1 MSADKNIDMRNAEHN
16 RQETAVETPSAYA
29 DALHFL
35 AERTKFGIN
44 LGLQRIEKLLALLG
58 NPHRQG
64 APKYIHVGGTN
75 GKGSVSV
82 MLAEILQACGYK
94 TGLFTSPHLHSYR
107 ERFKL
112 DGQPISRH
120 ELVQRLAVI
129 QKALDEMEAA
139 GEEPP
144 TEFEISTALALH
156 YFTEQQADWAVIEVG
171 MGGEIDSTNVI
182 QPELALLTNVAMD
195 HMAYLGETVA
205 EIAAVKAGII
215 KPNTPVLTAAQNPAV
230 LEVLQ
235 KRANSVNASLEQL
248 GRDFSYLARSADE
261 KGQVFD
267 WQELFPDSASAGQ
280 RVLADLQIS
289 LLGGHQLANAA
300 LAVAAALKLGLPE
313 AAIRQGLAAARWPGR
328 LEIVGRQPLTV
339 LDGAHNVAGMQALSA
354 ALQQYWPGR
363 PVVAVLGMLADKERA
378 EALRLLLPLVSRAVI
393 TRVPSPRAGDWQALA
408 EICREFG
415 VPCQLVEEVP
425 QAVASGRQALAALQ
439 AEMAAGVSTED
450 FQGEPLL
457 LVTGSLYMLAEARAY
472 LLGIEQE
479 NY

>member
-1 MSADKNIDMRNAEHN
+1 MPADKIIAEQTVEHTIKERNLDEPFVNA
-16 RQETAVETPSAYA
+16 AYA
-29 DALHFL
+29 KALHFL

-75 GKGSVSV
+75 GKGSVSI

-107 ERFKL
+107 ERFRL
-112 DGQPISRH
+112 NGQPLSKA
-120 ELVQRLAVI
+120 ELVHQLAII
-129 QKALDEMEAA
+129 QPLLDQMAAA
-139 GEEPP
+139 GEEAP

-182 QPELALLTNVAMD
+182 QPELAVITNVAMD

-215 KPNTPVLTAAQNPAV
+215 KPGVPTLTAAQNQAA
-230 LEVLQ
+230 LAVLQ
-235 KRANSVNASLEQL
+235 KRAAVKDTSLEQL
-248 GRDFSYLARSADE
+248 GRDFAYLPRKVAES
-261 KGQVFD
+261 GQIFD
-267 WQELFPDSASAGQ
+267 WQKLAVNNSDENNL
-280 RVLADLQIS
+280 VYADLSIQ
-289 LLGGHQLANAA
+289 LLGEHQLANAS
-300 LAVAAALKLGLPE
+300 LAVAAAAKLDLPE
-313 AAIRQGLAAARWPGR
+313 AAVRQGLAAARWPGR
-328 LEIVGRQPLTV
+328 LEIVNRQPLTV

-363 PVVAVLGMLADKERA
+363 PIVAVLGMLADKERA

-393 TRVPSPRAGDWQALA
+393 TKVPSPRAGDWQALA
-408 EICREFG
+408 EICQEFA
-415 VPCQLVEEVP
+415 VPCQLVESVP
-425 QAVASGRQALAALQ
+425 QAVAAGRQILQ
-439 AEMAAGVSTED
+439 SDELNGE
-450 FQGEPLL
+450 EPLF

>member
-1 MSADKNIDMRNAEHN
+1 MPADKIIAEQTVAHTI
-16 RQETAVETPSAYA
+16 RESCSDEPFVEAAYA
-29 DALHFL
+29 KALHFL

-75 GKGSVSV
+75 GKGSVSI

-107 ERFKL
+107 ERFRL
-112 DGQPISRH
+112 NGQPLSKA
-120 ELVQRLAVI
+120 ELVHQLAII
-129 QKALDEMEAA
+129 QPLLDQMAAA
-139 GEEPP
+139 GEEAP

-182 QPELALLTNVAMD
+182 QPELAVITNVAMD

-215 KPNTPVLTAAQNPAV
+215 KPGVPTLTAAQNQAA
-230 LEVLQ
+230 LAVLQ
-235 KRANSVNASLEQL
+235 KRAAVKDTSLEQL
-248 GRDFSYLARSADE
+248 GRDFAYLPRKVAES
-261 KGQVFD
+261 GQIFD
-267 WQELFPDSASAGQ
+267 WQKLAVNNSDGNNL
-280 RVLADLQIS
+280 VYADLSIQ
-289 LLGGHQLANAA
+289 LLGEHQLANAS
-300 LAVAAALKLGLPE
+300 LAVAAAAKLDLPE
-313 AAIRQGLAAARWPGR
+313 AAVRQGLAAARWPGR
-328 LEIVGRQPLTV
+328 LEIVNRQPLTV

-363 PVVAVLGMLADKERA
+363 PIVAVLGMLADKERA

-393 TRVPSPRAGDWQALA
+393 TKVPSPRAGDWQALA
-408 EICREFG
+408 EICQEFA
-415 VPCQLVEEVP
+415 VPCQLVESVP
-425 QAVASGRQALAALQ
+425 QAVAAGRQILQ
-439 AEMAAGVSTED
+439 SDELNGE
-450 FQGEPLL
+450 EPLF

>member
-1 MSADKNIDMRNAEHN
+1 MPADKIIAEQTVEHTIKERNSDEPF
-16 RQETAVETPSAYA
+16 VEAAYA
-29 DALHFL
+29 KALHFL

-75 GKGSVSV
+75 GKGSVSI

-107 ERFKL
+107 ERFRL
-112 DGQPISRH
+112 NGQPLSKA
-120 ELVQRLAVI
+120 ELVHQLAII
-129 QKALDEMEAA
+129 QPLLDQMAAA
-139 GEEPP
+139 GEEAP

-182 QPELALLTNVAMD
+182 QPELAVITNVAMD

-215 KPNTPVLTAAQNPAV
+215 KPGVPTLTAAQNQAA
-230 LEVLQ
+230 LAVLQ
-235 KRANSVNASLEQL
+235 KRAAVKDTSLEQL
-248 GRDFSYLARSADE
+248 GRDFAYLPRKVAES
-261 KGQVFD
+261 GQIFD
-267 WQELFPDSASAGQ
+267 WQKLAVNNSDGNNL
-280 RVLADLQIS
+280 VYADLSIQ
-289 LLGGHQLANAA
+289 LLGEHQLANAS
-300 LAVAAALKLGLPE
+300 LAVAAAAKLDLPE
-313 AAIRQGLAAARWPGR
+313 AAVRQGLAAACWPGR
-328 LEIVGRQPLTV
+328 LEIVNRQPLTV
-339 LDGAHNVAGMQALSA
+339 LDGAHNVAGMQALSG

-363 PVVAVLGMLADKERA
+363 PIVAVLGMLADKERA

-393 TRVPSPRAGDWQALA
+393 TKVPSPRAGDWQALA
-408 EICREFG
+408 EICQEFA
-415 VPCQLVEEVP
+415 VPCQLVESVP
-425 QAVASGRQALAALQ
+425 QAVAAGRQILQ
-439 AEMAAGVSTED
+439 SDELNGE
-450 FQGEPLL
+450 EPLF

>member
-1 MSADKNIDMRNAEHN
+1 MPADKIIAEQTVEHTIKERNSAEPF
-16 RQETAVETPSAYA
+16 VEAAYA
-29 DALHFL
+29 KALHFL

-75 GKGSVSV
+75 GKGSVSI

-107 ERFKL
+107 ERFRL
-112 DGQPISRH
+112 NGQPLSKA
-120 ELVQRLAVI
+120 ELVRQLAII
-129 QKALDEMEAA
+129 QPLLDQMAAA
-139 GEEPP
+139 GEEAP

-156 YFTEQQADWAVIEVG
+156 YFMEQQADWAVIEVG

-182 QPELALLTNVAMD
+182 QPELAVITNVAMD

-215 KPNTPVLTAAQNPAV
+215 KPGVPTLTAAQNQAA
-230 LEVLQ
+230 LAVLQ
-235 KRANSVNASLEQL
+235 KRAAVKDTSLEQL
-248 GRDFSYLARSADE
+248 GRDFAYLPRKVAES
-261 KGQVFD
+261 GQIFD
-267 WQELFPDSASAGQ
+267 WQKLAVNNSDENNL
-280 RVLADLQIS
+280 VYADLSIQ
-289 LLGGHQLANAA
+289 LLGEHQLANAS
-300 LAVAAALKLGLPE
+300 LAVAAAAKLDLPE
-313 AAIRQGLAAARWPGR
+313 AAVRQGLAAARWPGR
-328 LEIVGRQPLTV
+328 LEIVNRQPLTV
-339 LDGAHNVAGMQALSA
+339 LDGAHNVAGMQALSG

-363 PVVAVLGMLADKERA
+363 PIVAVLGMLADKERA

-393 TRVPSPRAGDWQALA
+393 TKVPSPRAGDWQALA
-408 EICREFG
+408 EICQEFA
-415 VPCQLVEEVP
+415 VPCQLVESVP
-425 QAVASGRQALAALQ
+425 QAVAAGRQILQ
-439 AEMAAGVSTED
+439 SDELNGE
-450 FQGEPLL
+450 EPLF

>member
-1 MSADKNIDMRNAEHN
+1 MPADKIIAEQTVEHTIKERNSDEPFVDA
-16 RQETAVETPSAYA
+16 AYA
-29 DALHFL
+29 KALHFL
-35 AERTKFGIN
+35 EERTKFGIN

-75 GKGSVSV
+75 GKGSVSI

-107 ERFKL
+107 ERFRL
-112 DGQPISRH
+112 NGQPLSKA
-120 ELVQRLAVI
+120 ELVRQLAII
-129 QKALDEMEAA
+129 QPLLDQMAAA
-139 GEEPP
+139 GEEAP

-182 QPELALLTNVAMD
+182 QPELAVITNVAMD

-215 KPNTPVLTAAQNPAV
+215 KPGVPTLTAAQNQAA
-230 LEVLQ
+230 LAVLQ
-235 KRANSVNASLEQL
+235 KRAAVKDTSLEQL
-248 GRDFSYLARSADE
+248 GRDFAYLPRKVAES
-261 KGQVFD
+261 GQIFD
-267 WQELFPDSASAGQ
+267 WQKLAVNNSDGNNL
-280 RVLADLQIS
+280 VYADLSIQ
-289 LLGGHQLANAA
+289 LLGEHQLANAS
-300 LAVAAALKLGLPE
+300 LAVAAAAKLDLPE
-313 AAIRQGLAAARWPGR
+313 AAVRQGLAAACWPGR
-328 LEIVGRQPLTV
+328 LEIVNRQPLTV

-363 PVVAVLGMLADKERA
+363 PIVAVLGMLADKERA

-393 TRVPSPRAGDWQALA
+393 TKVPSPRAGDWQALA
-408 EICREFG
+408 EICQEFA
-415 VPCQLVEEVP
+415 VPCQLVESVP
-425 QAVASGRQALAALQ
+425 QAVAAGRQILQ
-439 AEMAAGVSTED
+439 SDELNGE
-450 FQGEPLL
+450 EPLF

>member
-1 MSADKNIDMRNAEHN
+1 MPADKIIAEQTVAHTI
-16 RQETAVETPSAYA
+16 RESCSDEPFVDAAYA
-29 DALHFL
+29 KALHFL

-75 GKGSVSV
+75 GKGSVSI

-107 ERFKL
+107 ERFRL
-112 DGQPISRH
+112 NGQPLSKA
-120 ELVQRLAVI
+120 ELVHQLAII
-129 QKALDEMEAA
+129 QPLLDQMAAA
-139 GEEPP
+139 GEEAP

-182 QPELALLTNVAMD
+182 QPELAVITNVAMD

-215 KPNTPVLTAAQNPAV
+215 KPGVPTLTAAQNQAA
-230 LEVLQ
+230 LAVLQ
-235 KRANSVNASLEQL
+235 KRAAVKDTSLEQL
-248 GRDFSYLARSADE
+248 GRDFAYLPRKVAES
-261 KGQVFD
+261 GQIFD
-267 WQELFPDSASAGQ
+267 WQKLAVNNSDENNL
-280 RVLADLQIS
+280 VYADLSIQ
-289 LLGGHQLANAA
+289 LLGEHQLANAS
-300 LAVAAALKLGLPE
+300 LAVAAAAKLDLPE
-313 AAIRQGLAAARWPGR
+313 AAVRQGLAAARWPGR
-328 LEIVGRQPLTV
+328 LEIVNRQPLTV
-339 LDGAHNVAGMQALSA
+339 LDGAHNVAGMQALSG

-363 PVVAVLGMLADKERA
+363 PIVAVLGMLADKERA

-393 TRVPSPRAGDWQALA
+393 TKVPSPRAGDWQALA
-408 EICREFG
+408 EICQEFA
-415 VPCQLVEEVP
+415 VPCQLVESVP
-425 QAVASGRQALAALQ
+425 QAVAAGRQILQ
-439 AEMAAGVSTED
+439 SDELNGE
-450 FQGEPLL
+450 EPLF

>member
-1 MSADKNIDMRNAEHN
+1 MPADKIIAE
-16 RQETAVETPSAYA
+16 QTVEHTIRESCSDEPFVEAAYA
-29 DALHFL
+29 KALHFL

-75 GKGSVSV
+75 GKGSVSI

-107 ERFKL
+107 ERFRL
-112 DGQPISRH
+112 NGQPLSKA
-120 ELVQRLAVI
+120 ELVHQLAII
-129 QKALDEMEAA
+129 QPLLDQMAAA
-139 GEEPP
+139 GEEAP

-182 QPELALLTNVAMD
+182 QPELAVITNVAMD

-215 KPNTPVLTAAQNPAV
+215 KPGVPTLTAAQNQAA
-230 LEVLQ
+230 LAVLQ
-235 KRANSVNASLEQL
+235 KRAAVKDTSLEQL
-248 GRDFSYLARSADE
+248 GRDFAYLPRKVAES
-261 KGQVFD
+261 GQIFD
-267 WQELFPDSASAGQ
+267 WQKLAVNNSDGNNL
-280 RVLADLQIS
+280 VYADLSIQ
-289 LLGGHQLANAA
+289 LLGEHQLANAS
-300 LAVAAALKLGLPE
+300 LAVAAAAKLDLPE
-313 AAIRQGLAAARWPGR
+313 AAVRQGLAAACWPGR
-328 LEIVGRQPLTV
+328 LEIVNRQPLTV
-339 LDGAHNVAGMQALSA
+339 LDGAHNVAGMQALSG

-363 PVVAVLGMLADKERA
+363 PIVAVLGMLADKERA

-393 TRVPSPRAGDWQALA
+393 TKVPSPRAGDWQALA
-408 EICREFG
+408 EICQEFA
-415 VPCQLVEEVP
+415 VPCQLVESVP
-425 QAVASGRQALAALQ
+425 QAVAAGRQILQ
-439 AEMAAGVSTED
+439 SDELNGE
-450 FQGEPLL
+450 EPLF

>member
-1 MSADKNIDMRNAEHN
+1 MPADKIIAEQTVAHTI
-16 RQETAVETPSAYA
+16 RESCSDEPFVDAAYA
-29 DALHFL
+29 KALHFL

-75 GKGSVSV
+75 GKGSVSI

-107 ERFKL
+107 ERFRL
-112 DGQPISRH
+112 NGQPLSKA
-120 ELVQRLAVI
+120 ELVHQLAII
-129 QKALDEMEAA
+129 QPFLDQMAAA
-139 GEEPP
+139 GEEAP

-182 QPELALLTNVAMD
+182 QPELAVITNVAMD

-215 KPNTPVLTAAQNPAV
+215 KPGVPTLTAAQNQAA
-230 LEVLQ
+230 LAVLQ
-235 KRANSVNASLEQL
+235 KRAAAKDTSLEQL
-248 GRDFSYLARSADE
+248 GRDFAYLPRKVAES
-261 KGQVFD
+261 GQIFD
-267 WQELFPDSASAGQ
+267 WQKLAVNNSDENNL
-280 RVLADLQIS
+280 VYADLSIQ
-289 LLGGHQLANAA
+289 LLGEHQLANAS
-300 LAVAAALKLGLPE
+300 LAVAAAAKLDLPE
-313 AAIRQGLAAARWPGR
+313 AAVRQGLAAARWPGR
-328 LEIVGRQPLTV
+328 LEIVNRQPLTV
-339 LDGAHNVAGMQALSA
+339 LDGAHNVAGMQALSG

-363 PVVAVLGMLADKERA
+363 PIVAVLGMLADKERA

-393 TRVPSPRAGDWQALA
+393 TKVPSPRAGDWQALA
-408 EICREFG
+408 EICQEFA
-415 VPCQLVEEVP
+415 VPCQLVESVP
-425 QAVASGRQALAALQ
+425 QAVAAARQILQ
-439 AEMAAGVSTED
+439 SDELNGK
-450 FQGEPLL
+450 EPLF

>member
-1 MSADKNIDMRNAEHN
+1 MPADKIIAEQTVEHTIKERNLDEPFVDA
-16 RQETAVETPSAYA
+16 AYA
-29 DALHFL
+29 KALHFL

-75 GKGSVSV
+75 GKGSVSI

-107 ERFKL
+107 ERFRL
-112 DGQPISRH
+112 NGQPLSKA
-120 ELVQRLAVI
+120 ELVHQLAII
-129 QKALDEMEAA
+129 QPLLDQMAAA
-139 GEEPP
+139 GEEAP

-182 QPELALLTNVAMD
+182 QPELAVITNVAMD

-215 KPNTPVLTAAQNPAV
+215 KPGVPTLTAAQNQAA
-230 LEVLQ
+230 LAVLQ
-235 KRANSVNASLEQL
+235 KRAAVKDTSLEQL
-248 GRDFSYLARSADE
+248 GRDFAYLPRKVAES
-261 KGQVFD
+261 GQIFD
-267 WQELFPDSASAGQ
+267 WQKLAVNNSDENNL
-280 RVLADLQIS
+280 VYADLSIQ
-289 LLGGHQLANAA
+289 LLGEHQLANAS
-300 LAVAAALKLGLPE
+300 LAVAAAAKLDLPE
-313 AAIRQGLAAARWPGR
+313 AAVRQGLAAACWPGR
-328 LEIVGRQPLTV
+328 LEIVNRQPLTV

-363 PVVAVLGMLADKERA
+363 PIVAVLGMLADKERA

-393 TRVPSPRAGDWQALA
+393 TKVPSPRAGDWQALA
-408 EICREFG
+408 EICQEFA
-415 VPCQLVEEVP
+415 VPCQLVESVP
-425 QAVASGRQALAALQ
+425 QAVAAGRQILQ
-439 AEMAAGVSTED
+439 SDELNGE
-450 FQGEPLL
+450 EPLF

>member
-1 MSADKNIDMRNAEHN
+1 MPADKIIAEQTVAHTI
-16 RQETAVETPSAYA
+16 RESCSDEPFVDAAYA
-29 DALHFL
+29 KALHFL

-44 LGLQRIEKLLALLG
+44 LGLQRVEKLLALLG

-75 GKGSVSV
+75 GKGSVSI

-107 ERFKL
+107 ERFRL
-112 DGQPISRH
+112 NGQPLSKA
-120 ELVQRLAVI
+120 ELVHQLAII
-129 QKALDEMEAA
+129 QPLLDQMAAA
-139 GEEPP
+139 GEEAP

-182 QPELALLTNVAMD
+182 QPELAVITNVAMD

-215 KPNTPVLTAAQNPAV
+215 KPGVPTLTAAQNQAA
-230 LEVLQ
+230 LAVLQ
-235 KRANSVNASLEQL
+235 KRAAVKDTSLEQL
-248 GRDFSYLARSADE
+248 GRDFAYLPRKVAES
-261 KGQVFD
+261 GQIFD
-267 WQELFPDSASAGQ
+267 WQKLAVNNSDENNL
-280 RVLADLQIS
+280 VYADLSIQ
-289 LLGGHQLANAA
+289 LLGEHQLANAS
-300 LAVAAALKLGLPE
+300 LAVAAAAKLDLPE
-313 AAIRQGLAAARWPGR
+313 AAVRQGLAAARWPGR
-328 LEIVGRQPLTV
+328 LEIVNRQPLTV
-339 LDGAHNVAGMQALSA
+339 LDGAHNVAGMQALSG

-363 PVVAVLGMLADKERA
+363 PIVAVLGMLADKERA

-393 TRVPSPRAGDWQALA
+393 TKVPSPRAGDWQALA
-408 EICREFG
+408 EICQEFA
-415 VPCQLVEEVP
+415 VPCQLVESVP
-425 QAVASGRQALAALQ
+425 QAVAAGRQILQ
-439 AEMAAGVSTED
+439 SDELNGE
-450 FQGEPLL
+450 EPLF

>member
-1 MSADKNIDMRNAEHN
+1 MPADKIIAEQTVAHTI
-16 RQETAVETPSAYA
+16 RESCSDEPFVDAAYA
-29 DALHFL
+29 KALHFL

-75 GKGSVSV
+75 GKGSVSI

-107 ERFKL
+107 ERFRL
-112 DGQPISRH
+112 NGQPLSKA
-120 ELVQRLAVI
+120 ELVHQLAII
-129 QKALDEMEAA
+129 QPLLDQMAAA
-139 GEEPP
+139 GEEAP

-182 QPELALLTNVAMD
+182 QPELAVITNVAMD

-215 KPNTPVLTAAQNPAV
+215 KPGVPTLTAAQNQAA
-230 LEVLQ
+230 LAVLQ
-235 KRANSVNASLEQL
+235 KRAAVKDTSLEQL
-248 GRDFSYLARSADE
+248 GRDFAYLPRKVAES
-261 KGQVFD
+261 GQIFD
-267 WQELFPDSASAGQ
+267 WQKLAVNNSDENNL
-280 RVLADLQIS
+280 VYADLSIQ
-289 LLGGHQLANAA
+289 LLGEHQLANAS
-300 LAVAAALKLGLPE
+300 LAVAAAAKLDLPE
-313 AAIRQGLAAARWPGR
+313 AAVRQGLAAACWPGR
-328 LEIVGRQPLTV
+328 LEIVNRQPLTV

-363 PVVAVLGMLADKERA
+363 PIVAVLGMLADKERA

-393 TRVPSPRAGDWQALA
+393 TKVPSPRAGDWQALA
-408 EICREFG
+408 EICQEFA
-415 VPCQLVEEVP
+415 VPCQLVESVP
-425 QAVASGRQALAALQ
+425 QAIAAGRQILQ
-439 AEMAAGVSTED
+439 SDELNGE
-450 FQGEPLL
+450 EPLF

>member
-1 MSADKNIDMRNAEHN
+1 MPADKIIAEQTVEHTIKERNSDEPFVDA
-16 RQETAVETPSAYA
+16 AYA
-29 DALHFL
+29 KALHFL

-75 GKGSVSV
+75 GKGSVSI

-107 ERFKL
+107 ERFRL
-112 DGQPISRH
+112 NGQPLSKA
-120 ELVQRLAVI
+120 ELVHQLAII
-129 QKALDEMEAA
+129 QPFLDQMAAA
-139 GEEPP
+139 GEEAP

-182 QPELALLTNVAMD
+182 QPELAVITNVAMD

-215 KPNTPVLTAAQNPAV
+215 KPGVPTLTAAQNQAA
-230 LEVLQ
+230 LAVLQ
-235 KRANSVNASLEQL
+235 KRAAVKDTSLEQL
-248 GRDFSYLARSADE
+248 GRDFAYLPRKVAES
-261 KGQVFD
+261 GQIFD
-267 WQELFPDSASAGQ
+267 WQKLAVNNSDENNL
-280 RVLADLQIS
+280 VYADLSIQ
-289 LLGGHQLANAA
+289 LLGEHQLANAS
-300 LAVAAALKLGLPE
+300 LAVAAAAKLDLPE
-313 AAIRQGLAAARWPGR
+313 AAVRQGLAAARWPGR
-328 LEIVGRQPLTV
+328 LEIVNRQPLTV
-339 LDGAHNVAGMQALSA
+339 LDGAHNVAGMQALSG

-363 PVVAVLGMLADKERA
+363 PIVAVLGMLADKERA

-393 TRVPSPRAGDWQALA
+393 TKVPSPRAGDWQALA
-408 EICREFG
+408 EICQEFA
-415 VPCQLVEEVP
+415 VPCQLVESVP
-425 QAVASGRQALAALQ
+425 QAVAAARQILQ
-439 AEMAAGVSTED
+439 SDELNGE
-450 FQGEPLL
+450 EPLF

>member
-1 MSADKNIDMRNAEHN
+1 MPADKIIAEQTVEHTIKERNLDEPFVDA
-16 RQETAVETPSAYA
+16 AYA
-29 DALHFL
+29 KALHFL

-75 GKGSVSV
+75 GKGSVSI

-107 ERFKL
+107 ERFRL
-112 DGQPISRH
+112 NGQPLSKA
-120 ELVQRLAVI
+120 ELVHQLAII
-129 QKALDEMEAA
+129 QPLLDQMAAA
-139 GEEPP
+139 GEEAP

-182 QPELALLTNVAMD
+182 QPELAVITNVAMD

-215 KPNTPVLTAAQNPAV
+215 KPGVPTLTAAQNQAA
-230 LEVLQ
+230 LAVLQ
-235 KRANSVNASLEQL
+235 KRAAVKDTSLEQL
-248 GRDFSYLARSADE
+248 GRDFAYLPRKVAES
-261 KGQVFD
+261 GQIFD
-267 WQELFPDSASAGQ
+267 WQKLAVNNSDENNL
-280 RVLADLQIS
+280 VYADLSIQ
-289 LLGGHQLANAA
+289 LLGEHQLANAS
-300 LAVAAALKLGLPE
+300 LAVAAAAKLDLPE
-313 AAIRQGLAAARWPGR
+313 AAVRQGLAAARWPGR
-328 LEIVGRQPLTV
+328 LEIVNRQPLTV
-339 LDGAHNVAGMQALSA
+339 LDGAHNVAGMQALSG

-363 PVVAVLGMLADKERA
+363 PIVAVLGMLADKERA
-378 EALRLLLPLVSRAVI
+378 EALRLLLPLVSWAVI
-393 TRVPSPRAGDWQALA
+393 TKVPSPRAGDWQALA
-408 EICREFG
+408 EICQEFA
-415 VPCQLVEEVP
+415 VPCQLVESVP
-425 QAVASGRQALAALQ
+425 QAVAAGRQILQ
-439 AEMAAGVSTED
+439 SDELNGE
-450 FQGEPLL
+450 EPLF

>member
-1 MSADKNIDMRNAEHN
+1 MPADKIIAEQTVAHTI
-16 RQETAVETPSAYA
+16 RESCSDEPFVEAAYA
-29 DALHFL
+29 KALHFL

-75 GKGSVSV
+75 GKGSVSI

-107 ERFKL
+107 ERFRL
-112 DGQPISRH
+112 NGQPLSKA
-120 ELVQRLAVI
+120 ELVHQLAII
-129 QKALDEMEAA
+129 QPLLDQMAAA
-139 GEEPP
+139 GEEAP

-182 QPELALLTNVAMD
+182 QPELAVITNVAMD

-215 KPNTPVLTAAQNPAV
+215 KPGVPTLTAAQNQAA
-230 LEVLQ
+230 LAVLQ
-235 KRANSVNASLEQL
+235 KRAAVKDTSLEQL
-248 GRDFSYLARSADE
+248 GRDFAYLPRKVAES
-261 KGQVFD
+261 GQIFD
-267 WQELFPDSASAGQ
+267 WQKLAVNNSDGNNL
-280 RVLADLQIS
+280 VYADLSIQ
-289 LLGGHQLANAA
+289 LLGEHQLANAS
-300 LAVAAALKLGLPE
+300 LAVAAAAKLDLPE
-313 AAIRQGLAAARWPGR
+313 AAVRQGLAAACWPGR
-328 LEIVGRQPLTV
+328 LEIVNRQPLTV

-363 PVVAVLGMLADKERA
+363 PIVAVLGMLADKERA

-393 TRVPSPRAGDWQALA
+393 TKVPSPRAGDWQALA
-408 EICREFG
+408 EICQEFA
-415 VPCQLVEEVP
+415 VPCQLVESVP
-425 QAVASGRQALAALQ
+425 QAVAAGRQILQ
-439 AEMAAGVSTED
+439 SDELNGE
-450 FQGEPLL
+450 EPLF

>member
-1 MSADKNIDMRNAEHN
+1 MPADKIIAEQTVEHTIKERNSDEPFVDA
-16 RQETAVETPSAYA
+16 AYA
-29 DALHFL
+29 KALHFL

-75 GKGSVSV
+75 GKGSVSI

-107 ERFKL
+107 ERFRL
-112 DGQPISRH
+112 NGQPLSKA
-120 ELVQRLAVI
+120 ELVHQLAII
-129 QKALDEMEAA
+129 QPLLDQMAAA
-139 GEEPP
+139 GEEAP

-182 QPELALLTNVAMD
+182 QPELAVITNVAMD

-215 KPNTPVLTAAQNPAV
+215 KPGVPTLTAAQNQAA
-230 LEVLQ
+230 LAVLQ
-235 KRANSVNASLEQL
+235 KRAAVKDTSLEQL
-248 GRDFSYLARSADE
+248 GRDFAYLPRKVAES
-261 KGQVFD
+261 GQIFD
-267 WQELFPDSASAGQ
+267 WQKLAVNNSDGNNL
-280 RVLADLQIS
+280 VYADLSIQ
-289 LLGGHQLANAA
+289 LLGEHQLANAS
-300 LAVAAALKLGLPE
+300 LAVAAAAKLDLPE
-313 AAIRQGLAAARWPGR
+313 AAVRQGLAAACWPGR
-328 LEIVGRQPLTV
+328 LEIVNRQPLTV
-339 LDGAHNVAGMQALSA
+339 LDGAHNVAGMQALSG

-363 PVVAVLGMLADKERA
+363 PIVAVLGMLADKERA

-393 TRVPSPRAGDWQALA
+393 TKVPSPRAGDWQALA
-408 EICREFG
+408 EICQEFA
-415 VPCQLVEEVP
+415 VPCQLVESVP
-425 QAVASGRQALAALQ
+425 QAVAAGRQILQ
-439 AEMAAGVSTED
+439 SDELNGE
-450 FQGEPLL
+450 EPLF

>member
-1 MSADKNIDMRNAEHN
+1 MPADKIIAEQTVEHTIKERNLDEPFVDA
-16 RQETAVETPSAYA
+16 AYA
-29 DALHFL
+29 KALHFL

-75 GKGSVSV
+75 GKGSVSI

-107 ERFKL
+107 ERFRL
-112 DGQPISRH
+112 NGQPLSKA
-120 ELVQRLAVI
+120 ELVHQLAII
-129 QKALDEMEAA
+129 QPLLDQMAAA
-139 GEEPP
+139 GEEAP

-182 QPELALLTNVAMD
+182 QPELAVITNVAMD

-215 KPNTPVLTAAQNPAV
+215 KPGVPTLTASQDQAALV
-230 LEVLQ
+230 VLQ
-235 KRANSVNASLEQL
+235 KRAAVKDTSLEQL
-248 GRDFSYLARSADE
+248 GRDFAYLPRKVAES
-261 KGQVFD
+261 GQIFD
-267 WQELFPDSASAGQ
+267 WQKLAVNNSDENNL
-280 RVLADLQIS
+280 VYADLSIQ
-289 LLGGHQLANAA
+289 LLGEHQLANAS
-300 LAVAAALKLGLPE
+300 LAVAAAAKLDLPE
-313 AAIRQGLAAARWPGR
+313 AAVRQGLAAACWPGR
-328 LEIVGRQPLTV
+328 LEIVNRQPLTV

-363 PVVAVLGMLADKERA
+363 PIVAVLGMLADKERA

-393 TRVPSPRAGDWQALA
+393 TKVPSPRAGDWQALA
-408 EICREFG
+408 EICQEFA
-415 VPCQLVEEVP
+415 VPCQLVESVP
-425 QAVASGRQALAALQ
+425 QAVAAGRQILQ
-439 AEMAAGVSTED
+439 SDELNGE
-450 FQGEPLL
+450 EPLF

>member
-1 MSADKNIDMRNAEHN
+1 MPADKIIAEQTVAHTI
-16 RQETAVETPSAYA
+16 RESCSDEPFVDAAYA
-29 DALHFL
+29 KALHFL

-75 GKGSVSV
+75 GKGSVSI

-107 ERFKL
+107 ERFRL
-112 DGQPISRH
+112 NGQPLSKA
-120 ELVQRLAVI
+120 ELVHQLAII
-129 QKALDEMEAA
+129 QPFLDQMAAA
-139 GEEPP
+139 GEEAP

-182 QPELALLTNVAMD
+182 QPELAVITNVAMD

-215 KPNTPVLTAAQNPAV
+215 KPGVPTLTAAQNQAA
-230 LEVLQ
+230 LAVLQ
-235 KRANSVNASLEQL
+235 KRAAVKDTSLEQL
-248 GRDFSYLARSADE
+248 GRDFAYLPRKVAES
-261 KGQVFD
+261 GQIFD
-267 WQELFPDSASAGQ
+267 WQKLAVNNSDENNL
-280 RVLADLQIS
+280 VYADLSIQ
-289 LLGGHQLANAA
+289 LLGEHQLANAS
-300 LAVAAALKLGLPE
+300 LAVAAAAKLDLPE
-313 AAIRQGLAAARWPGR
+313 AAVRQGLAAARWPGR
-328 LEIVGRQPLTV
+328 LEIVNPQPLTV

-363 PVVAVLGMLADKERA
+363 PIVAVLGMLADKERA

-393 TRVPSPRAGDWQALA
+393 TKVPSPRAGDWQALA
-408 EICREFG
+408 EICQEFA
-415 VPCQLVEEVP
+415 VPCQLVESVP
-425 QAVASGRQALAALQ
+425 QAVAAGRQILQ
-439 AEMAAGVSTED
+439 SDELNGE
-450 FQGEPLL
+450 EPLF

>member
-1 MSADKNIDMRNAEHN
+1 MPADKIIAEQTVEHTIKERNSDEPFVDA
-16 RQETAVETPSAYA
+16 AYA
-29 DALHFL
+29 KALHFL

-75 GKGSVSV
+75 GKGSVSI

-107 ERFKL
+107 ERFRL
-112 DGQPISRH
+112 NGQPLSKA
-120 ELVQRLAVI
+120 ELVHQLAII
-129 QKALDEMEAA
+129 QPFLDQMAAA
-139 GEEPP
+139 GEEAP

-182 QPELALLTNVAMD
+182 QPELAVITNVAMD

-215 KPNTPVLTAAQNPAV
+215 KPGVPTLTAAQNQAA
-230 LEVLQ
+230 LAVLQ
-235 KRANSVNASLEQL
+235 KRAAVKDTSLEQL
-248 GRDFSYLARSADE
+248 GRDFAYLPRKVAES
-261 KGQVFD
+261 GQIFD
-267 WQELFPDSASAGQ
+267 WQKLAVNNSDENNL
-280 RVLADLQIS
+280 VYADLSIQ
-289 LLGGHQLANAA
+289 LLGEHQLANAS
-300 LAVAAALKLGLPE
+300 LAVAAAAKLDLPE
-313 AAIRQGLAAARWPGR
+313 AAVRQGLAAARWPGR
-328 LEIVGRQPLTV
+328 LEIVNRQPLTV
-339 LDGAHNVAGMQALSA
+339 LDGAHNVAGMQALSG

-363 PVVAVLGMLADKERA
+363 PIVAVLGMLADNERA

-393 TRVPSPRAGDWQALA
+393 TKVPSPRAGDWQALA
-408 EICREFG
+408 EICQEFA
-415 VPCQLVEEVP
+415 VPCQLVESVP
-425 QAVASGRQALAALQ
+425 QAVAAARQILQ
-439 AEMAAGVSTED
+439 SDELNGE
-450 FQGEPLL
+450 EPLF

>member
-1 MSADKNIDMRNAEHN
+1 MPADKIIAEQTVEHTIKERNSDEPFVDA
-16 RQETAVETPSAYA
+16 AYA
-29 DALHFL
+29 KALHFL

-75 GKGSVSV
+75 GKGSVSI

-107 ERFKL
+107 ERFRL
-112 DGQPISRH
+112 NGQPLSKA
-120 ELVQRLAVI
+120 ELVHQLAII
-129 QKALDEMEAA
+129 QPLLDQMAAA
-139 GEEPP
+139 GEEAP

-182 QPELALLTNVAMD
+182 QPELAVITNVAMD

-215 KPNTPVLTAAQNPAV
+215 KPGVPTLTAAQNQAA
-230 LEVLQ
+230 LAVLQ
-235 KRANSVNASLEQL
+235 KRAAVKDTSLEQL
-248 GRDFSYLARSADE
+248 GRDFAYLPRKVAES
-261 KGQVFD
+261 GQIFD
-267 WQELFPDSASAGQ
+267 WQKLAVNNSDENNL
-280 RVLADLQIS
+280 VYADLSIQ
-289 LLGGHQLANAA
+289 LLGEHQLANAS
-300 LAVAAALKLGLPE
+300 LAVAAAAKLDLPE
-313 AAIRQGLAAARWPGR
+313 AAVRQGLAAACWPGR
-328 LEIVGRQPLTV
+328 LEIVNRQPLTV

-363 PVVAVLGMLADKERA
+363 PIVAVLGMLADKERA

-393 TRVPSPRAGDWQALA
+393 TKVPSPRAGDWQALA
-408 EICREFG
+408 EICQEFA
-415 VPCQLVEEVP
+415 VPCQLVESVP
-425 QAVASGRQALAALQ
+425 QAVEAGRQILQ
-439 AEMAAGVSTED
+439 SDELNGD
-450 FQGEPLL
+450 EPLF

>member
-1 MSADKNIDMRNAEHN
+1 MPADKIIAEQTVAHTI
-16 RQETAVETPSAYA
+16 RESCSDEPFVDAAYA
-29 DALHFL
+29 KALHFL

-75 GKGSVSV
+75 GKGSVSI

-107 ERFKL
+107 ERFRL
-112 DGQPISRH
+112 NGQPLSKA
-120 ELVQRLAVI
+120 ELVRQLAII
-129 QKALDEMEAA
+129 QPLLDQMAAA
-139 GEEPP
+139 GEEAP

-182 QPELALLTNVAMD
+182 QPELAVITNVAMD

-215 KPNTPVLTAAQNPAV
+215 KPGVPTLTAAQNQAA
-230 LEVLQ
+230 LAVLQ
-235 KRANSVNASLEQL
+235 KRAAVKDTSLEQL
-248 GRDFSYLARSADE
+248 GRDFAYLPRKVAES
-261 KGQVFD
+261 GQIFD
-267 WQELFPDSASAGQ
+267 WQKLAVNNSDENNL
-280 RVLADLQIS
+280 VYADLSIQ
-289 LLGGHQLANAA
+289 LLGEHQLANAS
-300 LAVAAALKLGLPE
+300 LAVAAAAKLDLPE
-313 AAIRQGLAAARWPGR
+313 AAVRQGLAAARWPGR
-328 LEIVGRQPLTV
+328 LEIVNRQPLTV
-339 LDGAHNVAGMQALSA
+339 LDGAHNVAGMQALSG

-363 PVVAVLGMLADKERA
+363 PIVAVLGMLADKERA

-393 TRVPSPRAGDWQALA
+393 TKVPSPRAGDWQALT
-408 EICREFG
+408 EICQEFA
-415 VPCQLVEEVP
+415 VPCQLVESVT
-425 QAVASGRQALAALQ
+425 QAVAAGRQILQ
-439 AEMAAGVSTED
+439 SDELNGE
-450 FQGEPLL
+450 EPLF

>member
-1 MSADKNIDMRNAEHN
+1 MPADKIIAEQTVAHTI
-16 RQETAVETPSAYA
+16 RESCSDEPFVDAAYA
-29 DALHFL
+29 KALHFL

-75 GKGSVSV
+75 GKGSVSI

-107 ERFKL
+107 ERFRL
-112 DGQPISRH
+112 NGQPLSKA
-120 ELVQRLAVI
+120 ELVHQLAII
-129 QKALDEMEAA
+129 QPLLDQMAVA
-139 GEEPP
+139 GEEAP

-182 QPELALLTNVAMD
+182 QPELAVITNVAMD

-215 KPNTPVLTAAQNPAV
+215 KPGVPTLTAAQNQAA
-230 LEVLQ
+230 LAVLQ
-235 KRANSVNASLEQL
+235 KRAAVKDTSLEQL
-248 GRDFSYLARSADE
+248 GRDFAYLPRKVAES
-261 KGQVFD
+261 GQIFD
-267 WQELFPDSASAGQ
+267 WQKLAVNNSDGNNL
-280 RVLADLQIS
+280 VYADLSIQ
-289 LLGGHQLANAA
+289 LLGEHQLANAS
-300 LAVAAALKLGLPE
+300 LAVAAAAKLDLPE
-313 AAIRQGLAAARWPGR
+313 AAVRQGLAAARWPGR
-328 LEIVGRQPLTV
+328 LEIVNRQPLTV

-363 PVVAVLGMLADKERA
+363 PIVAVLGMLADKERA

-393 TRVPSPRAGDWQALA
+393 TKVPSPRAGDWQALA
-408 EICREFG
+408 EICQEFA
-415 VPCQLVEEVP
+415 VPCQLVESVP
-425 QAVASGRQALAALQ
+425 QAVAAGRQILQ
-439 AEMAAGVSTED
+439 SDELNGE
-450 FQGEPLL
+450 EPLF

>member
-1 MSADKNIDMRNAEHN
+1 MPADKIIAEQTVEHTIKERNSDEPFVDA
-16 RQETAVETPSAYA
+16 AYA
-29 DALHFL
+29 KALHFL

-75 GKGSVSV
+75 GKGSVSI

-107 ERFKL
+107 ERFRL
-112 DGQPISRH
+112 NGQPLSKA
-120 ELVQRLAVI
+120 ELVRQLAII
-129 QKALDEMEAA
+129 QPLLDQMAAA
-139 GEEPP
+139 GEEAP

-182 QPELALLTNVAMD
+182 QPELAVITNVAMD

-215 KPNTPVLTAAQNPAV
+215 KPGVPTLTAAQNQAA
-230 LEVLQ
+230 LAVLQ
-235 KRANSVNASLEQL
+235 KRAAVKDTSLEQL
-248 GRDFSYLARSADE
+248 GRDFAYLPRKVAES
-261 KGQVFD
+261 GQIFD
-267 WQELFPDSASAGQ
+267 WQKLAVNNSDENNL
-280 RVLADLQIS
+280 VYADLSIQ
-289 LLGGHQLANAA
+289 LLGEHQLANAS
-300 LAVAAALKLGLPE
+300 LAVAAAAKLDLPE
-313 AAIRQGLAAARWPGR
+313 AAVRQGLAAARWPGR
-328 LEIVGRQPLTV
+328 LEIVNRQPLTV

-363 PVVAVLGMLADKERA
+363 PIVAVLGMLADKERA

-393 TRVPSPRAGDWQALA
+393 TKVPSPRAGDWQALA
-408 EICREFG
+408 EICQEFA
-415 VPCQLVEEVP
+415 VPCQLVESVP
-425 QAVASGRQALAALQ
+425 QAVASGRQILQ
-439 AEMAAGVSTED
+439 SDEWNGKESL
-450 FQGEPLL
+450 F

>member
-1 MSADKNIDMRNAEHN
+1 MPADKIIAEQTVEHTIKERNLDEPFVDA
-16 RQETAVETPSAYA
+16 AYA
-29 DALHFL
+29 KALHFL

-75 GKGSVSV
+75 GKGSVSI

-107 ERFKL
+107 ERFRL
-112 DGQPISRH
+112 NGQPLSKA
-120 ELVQRLAVI
+120 ELVHQLAII
-129 QKALDEMEAA
+129 QPLLDQMAAA
-139 GEEPP
+139 GEEAP

-182 QPELALLTNVAMD
+182 QPELAVITNVAMD

-215 KPNTPVLTAAQNPAV
+215 KPGVPTLTAAQNQAA
-230 LEVLQ
+230 LAVLQ
-235 KRANSVNASLEQL
+235 KRAAVKDTSLEQL
-248 GRDFSYLARSADE
+248 GRDFAYLPRKVAES
-261 KGQVFD
+261 GQIFD
-267 WQELFPDSASAGQ
+267 WQKLAVNNSDENNL
-280 RVLADLQIS
+280 VYADLSIQ
-289 LLGGHQLANAA
+289 LLGEHQLANAS
-300 LAVAAALKLGLPE
+300 LAVAAAAKLDLPE
-313 AAIRQGLAAARWPGR
+313 AAVRQGLAAARWPGR
-328 LEIVGRQPLTV
+328 LEIVNRQPLTV

-363 PVVAVLGMLADKERA
+363 PIVAVLGMLADKERA

-393 TRVPSPRAGDWQALA
+393 TKVPSPRAGDWQALA
-408 EICREFG
+408 EICQEFA
-415 VPCQLVEEVP
+415 VPCQLVESVP
-425 QAVASGRQALAALQ
+425 QAVAAGRQILQ
-439 AEMAAGVSTED
+439 SDELNGE
-450 FQGEPLL
+450 EPLF